1 MLADLRTQMNVIAAL
16 TIRDLQSLQ
25 KSYNY
30 GFAWALLEPLMF
42 IAILR
47 LARSFLK
54 GLTPGD
60 LPPTTF
66 IVLGIIPSYMF
77 LNAMQAVMK
86 ATGDQDKMLQ
96 FPRVTPIDIGVASA
110 LRSFCIYFVLFI
122 VFVGPSSIIEKVW
135 PPQNILEVS
144 FAMGSLLTLGVAM
157 GFIFGAVRRVF
168 PPVRQFVQYYTLANR
183 MIGGMMFVITQIPS
197 VYWPYLTWNP
207 VLHCSEMI
215 RDGWFVQYTSPIAS
229 PSYVLEWI
237 LGLLLLGLSLERFVR
252 RIPYI

>member
-1 MLADLRTQMNVIAAL
+1 VLADLRTQLNVIVAL
-16 TIRDLQSLQ
+16 TIRELQGLQ
-25 KSYNY
+25 KQYNY

-47 LARSFLK
+47 LAKAFLK
-54 GLTPGD
+54 GLTPGG

-66 IVLGIIPSYMF
+66 IVLGIIPNYMF

-86 ATGDQDKMLQ
+86 TVGDQDKMLL
-96 FPRVTPIDIGVASA
+96 FPRVTPLDIGIASA
-110 LRSFCIYFVLFI
+110 LRAFCIYFVLFW
-122 VFVGPSSIIEKVW
+122 VFVGPSSIIEKAW
-135 PPQNILEVS
+135 PPQNILEVL
-144 FAMGSLLTLGVAM
+144 FAMFSLLTFGISL
-157 GFIFGAVRRVF
+157 GFIFGSVRRVF
-168 PPVRQFVQYYTLANR
+168 PSVRQFVSYYTLANR

-197 VYWPYLTWNP
+197 PYWPYLTWNP

-229 PSYVLEWI
+229 PTYVLEWI
-237 LGLLLLGLSLERFVR
+237 LGMLLLGLSLERFVR

>member
-1 MLADLRTQMNVIAAL
+1 MLADLRTQFNVIVAL
-16 TIRDLQSLQ
+16 TIRELQSLQ

-42 IAILR
+42 IAVLR
-47 LARSFLK
+47 VARSFLK

-66 IVLGIIPSYMF
+66 IVLGIIPNYMF
-77 LNAMQAVMK
+77 LNAMQAVMR

-96 FPRVTPIDIGVASA
+96 FPRVTPVDVGIASA
-110 LRSFCIYFVLFI
+110 LRAFCIYFVLFL
-122 VFVGPSSIIEKVW
+122 VFVVPSSIIEKAW
-135 PPQNILEVS
+135 PPQNILEVFFS
-144 FAMGSLLTLGVAM
+144 LFALLTLGIAL
-157 GFIFGAVRRVF
+157 GFVFGAVRRVF
-168 PPVRQFVQYYTLANR
+168 PPIKQFVSYYTLANR

-197 VYWPYLTWNP
+197 TYWPYLTWNP
-207 VLHCSEMI
+207 ILHCSEMT

-229 PSYVLEWI
+229 PGYVLEWI
-237 LGLLLLGLSLERFVR
+237 IGMLLLGLSLERFVR

>member
-1 MLADLRTQMNVIAAL
+1 MLADLRTQLNIIAAL
-16 TIRDLQSLQ
+16 TIRELQSLQ

-47 LARSFLK
+47 VARSFLK
-54 GLTPGD
+54 GLTPGI

-77 LNAMQAVMK
+77 LSGMSAVMK
-86 ATGDQDKMLQ
+86 AVGDQDKLLQ
-96 FPRVTPIDIGVASA
+96 FPRVTPVDIGIASG
-110 LRSFCIYFVLFI
+110 LRSFCIYFVLFC
-122 VFVGPSSIIEKVW
+122 VFVVPSSIIEKAW
-135 PPQNILEVS
+135 PPDNILKVL
-144 FAMGSLLTLGVAM
+144 FGLLALLVLGNAL

-168 PPVRQFVQYYTLANR
+168 PPVRQFVSYYTLANR
-183 MIGGMMFVITQIPS
+183 MIGGMLFVITQIPS
-197 VYWPYLTWNP
+197 TLWPWLTWNP

-229 PSYVLEWI
+229 PAYVLEWI
-237 LGLLLLGLSLERFVR
+237 FGLLLLGLSLERFVR